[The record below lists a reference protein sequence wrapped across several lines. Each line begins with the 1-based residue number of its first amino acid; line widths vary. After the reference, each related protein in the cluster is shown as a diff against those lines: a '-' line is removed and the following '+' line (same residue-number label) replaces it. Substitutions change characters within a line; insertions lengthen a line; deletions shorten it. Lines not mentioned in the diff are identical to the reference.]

1 MHIRPVPV
9 AIKLQSPY
17 NKSLTNCLLNKE
29 AAIALVM
36 TEINL
41 ASAVYRRAQPPG
53 FEVLC
58 II

>member
-1 MHIRPVPV
+1 MHIRPVPL

-41 ASAVYRRAQPPG
+41 GSVVYQRVRPPG
-53 FEVLC
+53 LEVLC